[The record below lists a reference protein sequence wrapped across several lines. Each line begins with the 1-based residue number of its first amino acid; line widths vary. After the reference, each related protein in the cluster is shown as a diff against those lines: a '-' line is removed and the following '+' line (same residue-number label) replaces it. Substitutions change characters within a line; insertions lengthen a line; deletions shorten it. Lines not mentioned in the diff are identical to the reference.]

1 MLKRNNINAV
11 PYADLQ
17 TLNSKMILLYSRVN
31 LDKEKTQKNMFSLSS
46 NPKKVVLPKEKETA

>member
-17 TLNSKMILLYSRVN
+17 TLHSKMSLLYSRVN
-31 LDKEKTQKNMFSLSS
+31 LDKEKTQKNVFSIIKS
-46 NPKKVVLPKEKETA
+46 